1 MRERLMAGTSRPSH
15 PDVSRFSPPP
25 ANAAGTVLAFD
36 YGDRRVGVAV
46 GDSALCIA
54 HPLEGIAV
62 QGEARLA
69 AIAKLVA
76 EWHPVRLVVGMPLAD
91 EGAPHP
97 LAARVRGFARRL
109 EARFQLPVSYVD
121 ERYSS
126 VDAEA
131 RLRSAY
137 GARRAVRAAR
147 TREIDSVAAQLL
159 LEQYFAESGK

>member
-1 MRERLMAGTSRPSH
+1 MRERLMAGASRSPH
-15 PDVSRFSPPP
+15 PAVSRFSPPS
-25 ANAAGTVLAFD
+25 ANSAGTVLAFD
-36 YGDRRVGVAV
+36 YGERRVGVAV
-46 GDSALCIA
+46 GDSAVRIA
-54 HPLEGIAV
+54 HPLEGIAL

-69 AIAKLVA
+69 AIAKLIA
-76 EWHPVRLVVGMPLAD
+76 EWRPVRLVVGMPTAE

-109 EARFQLPVSYVD
+109 EARFQLPVAFVD

-131 RLRSAY
+131 RLRSVF

-147 TREIDSVAAQLL
+147 RREVDSYAAQLL
-159 LEQYFAESGK
+159 LEQHFAEAGQ

>member
-1 MRERLMAGTSRPSH
+1 
-15 PDVSRFSPPP
+15 
-25 ANAAGTVLAFD
+25 VLAFD
-36 YGDRRVGVAV
+36 FGDRRVGVAV
-46 GDSALCIA
+46 GETALRIA
-54 HPLEGIAV
+54 HPLDGIAL

-76 EWHPVRLVVGMPLAD
+76 EWRPVLLVVGMPFTE

-97 LAARVRGFARRL
+97 LAARVKGFARRL
-109 EARFQLPVSYVD
+109 EARFQLPVAFVD

-131 RLRSAY
+131 RLRSVF

-147 TREIDSVAAQLL
+147 RREVDSYAAQLL
-159 LEQYFAESGK
+159 LEQHFAESGQ

>member
-1 MRERLMAGTSRPSH
+1 
-15 PDVSRFSPPP
+15 
-25 ANAAGTVLAFD
+25 
-36 YGDRRVGVAV
+36 
-46 GDSALCIA
+46 
-54 HPLEGIAV
+54 
-62 QGEARLA
+62 
-69 AIAKLVA
+69 
-76 EWHPVRLVVGMPLAD
+76 VRLVVGMPLAD
-91 EGAPHP
+91 GDAPHP

-109 EARFQLPVSYVD
+109 ETRFQLPVSYVD

-159 LEQYFAESGK
+159 LEQHFAESGK